1 MTQPPEIM
9 VALSETNVADLF
21 SLRQQNGES
30 INDIVTRLLKP
41 STTGKED
48 SPKQAISPHA
58 KKAHR
63 YVCSVLGEPIIYGET
78 LPAVFGNVIDEIHK
92 LDPEV
97 LERLANRRISYV
109 RSIISKDR
117 NGVHFKSPHLEVAKS
132 QSGWWFSKSV
142 SQEQV
147 TRMLKELCIVSGLES
162 GVDIRLKDTHRN

>member
-9 VALSETNVADLF
+9 VALSEANVADLF

-30 INDIVTRLLKP
+30 INDIVTRLLEP

-48 SPKQAISPHA
+48 TPKQAISPYA

-63 YVCSVLGEPIIYGET
+63 YVCYVLGEPIYGET
-78 LPAVFGNVIDEIHK
+78 LPAVFGNAIDEIHK

-97 LERLANRRISYV
+97 LEQLANSRISHQ
-109 RSIISKDR
+109 RAIISKDR
-117 NGVHFKSPHLEVAKS
+117 IGVHFKSPHLEVAKS
-132 QSGWWFSKSV
+132 QSGWWFSKIV

-147 TRMLKELCIVSGLES
+147 TRMLKELCKVAGFEF
-162 GVDIRLKDTHRN
+162 GVDIRLEDTHRN